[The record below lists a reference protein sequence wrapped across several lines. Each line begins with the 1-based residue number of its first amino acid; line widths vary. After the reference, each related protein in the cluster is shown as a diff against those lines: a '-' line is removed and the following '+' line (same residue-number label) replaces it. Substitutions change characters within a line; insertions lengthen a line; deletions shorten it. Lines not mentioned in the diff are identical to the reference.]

1 MSVLEQRY
9 RAVLE
14 VEAGSPVTEVAER
27 YGVSRQSV
35 HAWVRRYR
43 DGGLAALADRT
54 HRPDTCPHQT
64 SDVVEALVC
73 ELRRQHPRWGPQRL
87 AYELDQR
94 GAGPVPSLAT
104 LYRILVRNMLIT
116 PGQRRRPRSS
126 YVRWERDAPM
136 ELWQLDVM
144 GGVFLS
150 DGRELKLISGIDDH
164 SRFIVIAHL
173 VVRASGRAVCRA
185 FAEAMRTFGVPEE
198 VLTDNGKQFT
208 GRFTKPRPTEV
219 LFERICRENGITVR
233 NTKPRSPTTTGKI
246 ERWHKTVRTEFL
258 SVHGAFAS
266 LQAAQDALDAWVSSY
281 NTVRPHQALDMAT
294 PASRFAGGSASA
306 AATDADVP
314 LRLPADLAA
323 VPASSAPIGHP
334 LKARQVDSEPMPAAG
349 GLPATV
355 APGGGAPAAVEF
367 DRLVPASGN
376 MTACG
381 RQIWLGRQ
389 RAGQQVT
396 VWVSATTMHVFS
408 GQELLKTHPVLLTE
422 GDLAQLIGQ
431 GGRFGRPSPATALP
445 PGPLPADAVVEIDR
459 QVTGSGCVNV
469 AGKLIGVGLPLAGKR
484 ATLRIDASLM
494 QVIIDGT
501 LVKTLPSPITGP
513 QRRRL
518 RGARLAGL
526 APAAPPDAVQVERV
540 VSHTGSV
547 KVAGCKLQIGSI
559 HRGKVVTI
567 VLEETQF
574 RILYQGQEL
583 SAHPRVV
590 VKEVKRLRASG
601 NIDYGI

>member
-1 MSVLEQRY
+1 MALVELSVVEQRY

-43 DGGLAALADRT
+43 DGGLGALADRT

-64 SDVVEALVC
+64 PDVVEALVC
-73 ELRRQHPRWGPQRL
+73 ELRRQHPRWGPPRL

-104 LYRILVRNMLIT
+104 LYRILVRNQLIT

-258 SVHGAFAS
+258 SAHGAFAS
-266 LQAAQDALDAWVSSY
+266 LEHAQDALDAWVSSY

-294 PASRFAGGSASA
+294 PASRFTNRSAPA
-306 AATDADVP
+306 PVDADVP

-323 VPASSAPIGHP
+323 LPVPSAGTGHQADAEDVNTRPAPAAVPA
-334 LKARQVDSEPMPAAG
+334 G
-349 GLPATV
+349 GVPV
-355 APGGGAPAAVEF
+355 AVEF

-389 RAGQQVT
+389 RAGQPVT

-422 GDLAQLIGQ
+422 GDRARLIGQ
-431 GGRFGRPSPATALP
+431 GGRPGRPSPATALP

-494 QVIIDGT
+494 QVIVDGT

-513 QRRRL
+513 GRRRL

-526 APAAPPDAVQVERV
+526 TPAAPAGAVQVERV

-567 VLEETQF
+567 VLEETRF

-583 SAHPRVV
+583 AAHPRVV

>member
-1 MSVLEQRY
+1 M
-9 RAVLE
+9 
-14 VEAGSPVTEVAER
+14 TEVAER

-43 DGGLAALADRT
+43 DGGLGALADRT

-64 SDVVEALVC
+64 SDAVEALVC

-94 GAGPVPSLAT
+94 GAGPVPSAAT
-104 LYRILVRNMLIT
+104 LYRILVRNQLIT

-144 GGVFLS
+144 GGVFLT

-185 FAEAMRTFGVPEE
+185 FAQAMRTFGAPEE

-258 SVHGAFAS
+258 SAHGAFAS
-266 LQAAQDALDAWVSSY
+266 LQHAQDALDAWVSSY
-281 NTVRPHQALDMAT
+281 NTVRPHQALEMAT
-294 PASRFAGGSASA
+294 PASRFTGGSAPA
-306 AATDADVP
+306 PADADVP

-323 VPASSAPIGHP
+323 LPTSSAGTGHQTDARDATPRPAAAAVPA
-334 LKARQVDSEPMPAAG
+334 G
-349 GLPATV
+349 GVPV
-355 APGGGAPAAVEF
+355 AVEF

-389 RAGQQVT
+389 RAGQPVT

-422 GDLAQLIGQ
+422 GDLDRLMTQ
-431 GGRFGRPSPATALP
+431 GGRPGRPSPATALP

-494 QVIIDGT
+494 QVIVDGT

-513 QRRRL
+513 GRRRL
-518 RGARLAGL
+518 QGARLAGL
-526 APAAPPDAVQVERV
+526 TPAAPAGAVQVERV

-583 SAHPRVV
+583 STHPRVV